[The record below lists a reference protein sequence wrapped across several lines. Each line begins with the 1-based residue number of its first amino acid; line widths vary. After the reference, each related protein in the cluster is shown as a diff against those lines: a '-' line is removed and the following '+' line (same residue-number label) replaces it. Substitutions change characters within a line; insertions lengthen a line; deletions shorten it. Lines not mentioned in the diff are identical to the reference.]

1 MKKLY
6 FYPGRFQPM
15 GPHHAEVFFAI
26 MYEYGEENSYI
37 VTSNKVEQSKSP
49 LNFEEKK
56 SIMVAHGIPGD
67 KIIQV
72 SNPYYAKEV
81 LMDYDPSEV
90 EAIYFVGAKDMAEN
104 PRFKKTEGTTKEGYK
119 WSIEVAPHIEKDVE
133 GEEMSG
139 TTLRKTLASA
149 DEETFKDIMG
159 FEDKD
164 IFNLLK
170 QKLNPKN
177 IEEDFYDPRDKSLD
191 YMRSSEWKAGMP
203 DGHKEDIPR
212 AHKYKRGGLYTG
224 PGMGGGMYENLNEQK
239 GGKILRVYDVD
250 DTLAVTEGA
259 NIKVKHKDGSIDIL
273 SPAEFATYAEQEGD
287 KFDFTEFD
295 RVIKKAKPIQNIVSM
310 LEKDLET
317 TAKVTVLTARLM
329 AYPVRRYLRTEH
341 DLDAY
346 VVAVGSSDPQDK
358 ANWIKNHI
366 EKGYKDIL
374 FIDDSEK
381 NRNAVANLK
390 DEFPDIELDVQ
401 DPDNLNEMMGGTM
414 NNQEKRKHYKTLKK
428 IKKDLKRYDKENKYY
443 DVPKDWRGTLTRK
456 LYQEQFRPKSI
467 DNPYD
472 HEEIGHYT
480 TSTALIN
487 DLTIPL
493 EIMGTP
499 EEQTTG
505 MMDREELIG
514 GMMFPYDEV
523 SYKDFHME
531 DCLIPLDI
539 VFINNGTIDTIHAD
553 CPPCKETPCPKYS
566 GLADNVL
573 ELNGG
578 FCKQNNINVGD
589 EFSLNLT
596 ENKIE
601 ENVFT
606 KEWWKQV
613 IKEQLLTEG
622 GAAGH
627 MAHPFNLPDVN
638 SGGDLKDI
646 FNKAAKSLKTDPGSV
661 KIDGVNSSIRL
672 IDLDGEKQFVMDR
685 GSKKELDIT
694 GITKDDLK
702 ARFGDGHGMVKIGG
716 EVLDM
721 FNEALP
727 SIKEDLEKLGAWD
740 NPNILFNMEYV
751 SGKTNVQDYGSNFI
765 AIHGLNQIESKEVQG
780 KRKMLTKRVSSEISY
795 NKDDLQ
801 SLLDKLAPIAEE
813 RGFEVYG
820 SVPTEM
826 TKDPNFSS
834 ALSQNYTI
842 VSNEGEK
849 TQTLDAWLNELNDIP
864 EEDFIFMNVD
874 NSKKKVGAVSKQ
886 VYTTL
891 LKGGNIDELFEDE
904 NDKQKAI
911 EGFTTYLATEKLGD
925 EVLKVLDSPMGSVD
939 NHEGVVIRDENIAST
954 PFKITGKFILG
965 GMASDF

>member
-1 MKKLY
+1 MKKIY

-15 GPHHAEVFFAI
+15 GPHHAEVFSKI
-26 MYEYGEENSYI
+26 MSDYDTESIGPFI
-37 VTSNKVEQSKSP
+37 VTSNKVELPKSP

-56 SIMVAHGIPGD
+56 QVMVAHGIPGD
-67 KIIQV
+67 RIIQV
-72 SNPYYAKEV
+72 SNPYYAKEI
-81 LMDYDPSEV
+81 LFDYDSSEV
-90 EAIYFVGAKDMAEN
+90 EAVYLVGAKDMAED

-119 WSIEVAPHIEKDVE
+119 WSIEVAPHIEKDIE

-139 TTLRKTLASA
+139 TTLRKTLANA
-149 DEETFKDIMG
+149 DEETFYSIMG
-159 FEDKD
+159 FEDKK
-164 IFNLLK
+164 IHNLLT
-170 QKLNPKN
+170 QKFSQ
-177 IEEDFYDPRDKSLD
+177 IEEDFYDPKNKYYDFAK
-191 YMRSSEWKAGMP
+191 SSEWKAGMP
-203 DGHKEDIPR
+203 DGPKDDIPR
-212 AHKYKRGGLYTG
+212 KGDQIHNRQSKPLT
-224 PGMGGGMYENLNEQK
+224 YEQQ
-239 GGKILRVYDVD
+239 GGKTLRVYDFD
-250 DTLAVTEGA
+250 DTLAVTRGA
-259 NIKVKHKDGSIDIL
+259 NIKVKHEDGTIDTL
-273 SPAEFATYAEQEGD
+273 DPAEFAIYKEQPGD

-295 RVIKKAKPIQNIVSM
+295 SVIKEATPIQHIVDM
-310 LEKDLET
+310 LKQDVSD
-317 TAKVTVLTARLM
+317 ASVDKVTILTARLL
-329 AYPVRRYLRTEH
+329 AYPVKRYIRE
-341 DLDAY
+341 DLGLDVY
-346 VVAVGSSDPQDK
+346 VVAVGSSDPLDK
-358 ANWIKNHI
+358 ATWIEDHI
-366 EKGYKDIL
+366 LKGYNDIM
-374 FIDDSEK
+374 FIDDSEP
-381 NRNAVANLK
+381 NRKAVEALRDIHDGINLEVFHPS
-390 DEFPDIELDVQ
+390 DLS
-401 DPDNLNEMMGGTM
+401 EMMMGTM
-414 NNQEKRKHYKTLKK
+414 TKAEKRKHKRKLKK
-428 IKKDLKRYDKENKYY
+428 IKKGLKKHNKGNKYFK
-443 DVPKDWRGTLTRK
+443 VPKSWRGSLTRK
-456 LYQEQFRPKSI
+456 LYKEHSFEPKLHP

-472 HEEIGHYT
+472 HENIGHYT
-480 TSTALIN
+480 TNTALIN

-493 EIMGTP
+493 ETMRTP

-505 MMDREELIG
+505 MMDRKELKG
-514 GMMFPYDEV
+514 GMAFPYDDV
-523 SYKDFHME
+523 SRKDFHME
-531 DCLIPLDI
+531 GCLIPLDI
-539 VFINNGTIDTIHAD
+539 VFVNKGTIDTIHAD

-573 ELNGG
+573 ELPGG
-578 FCKQNNINVGD
+578 YCKKNNINVGD
-589 EFSLNLT
+589 DINFNLT

-606 KEWWKQV
+606 KEWWKQI

-672 IDLDGEKQFVMDR
+672 IDLEGEKQFVMDR
-685 GSKKELDIT
+685 GSKKALDIK
-694 GITKDDLK
+694 GVTKDDLVD
-702 ARFGDGHGMVKIGG
+702 RFKKKDGSVHGMIAAGG
-716 EVLDM
+716 AVLDI

-727 SIKEDLEKLGAWD
+727 SIKDDLEKLGAYN

-751 SGKTNVQDYGSNFI
+751 EGKTNVQDYGSNFI
-765 AIHGLNQIESKEVQG
+765 AIHGLNQIELDRTEVGNRESK
-780 KRKMLTKRVSSEISY
+780 EISY
-795 NKDDLQ
+795 DKSALQ
-801 SLLDKLAPIAEE
+801 SLLDKLAPIAKE

-826 TKDPNFSS
+826 TKDPNFSA

-864 EEDFIFMNVD
+864 EKDFIFMNVD

-891 LKGGNIDELFEDE
+891 LKGDNIDELFEDE

-939 NHEGVVIRDENIAST
+939 NHEGVVIRDEDIANV

-965 GMASDF
+965 GMTSDF